1 MLSGAAKKKYWGPFL
16 LEDLWREVL
25 KGISRSSEWRCHE
38 AEGRGMELG
47 NWLLAYSVASVT
59 SLGGTS

>member
-1 MLSGAAKKKYWGPFL
+1 MERRA
-16 LEDLWREVL
+16 VL
-25 KGISRSSEWRCHE
+25 KGISRSSEWRCPE
-38 AEGRGMELG
+38 AEGRRMELG